1 MGEARLVGRGEH
13 GVVHAAA
20 GPERAA
26 PTRPAAGSESV
37 PPSRAARGSAVGY
50 GLALFSAMVFATSG
64 SLAKPLLEAGWSS
77 GATVGARM
85 LGAAVLLL
93 VPTLWV
99 LRGRWRSVAE
109 NWKPIGL
116 FGLFG
121 VAICQFSYFQAVQ
134 YLEVS
139 VALLLEYLAPI
150 LIVLGTWAVTRRSP
164 RLLTI
169 LGALTAI
176 AGLILVLDLTGA
188 TGIDPVGVLW
198 GLAAAVGLA
207 VFFVISAQQNDTL
220 HPLVLTTF
228 GLAVGASL
236 MFGLGALGILPM
248 HASFGRVTFAGFEA
262 PWWGALGGL
271 VIIAAVLA
279 YLSGI
284 LAARALGATMAS
296 FIGLTEVVFAVVWA
310 WLLLGEMPAP
320 IQLLGG
326 VGIVA
331 GVVLVRTD
339 EIRNARRLMAR
350 RAEPALPAEP
360 Q

>member
-1 MGEARLVGRGEH
+1 MGNTAVFERPQH
-13 GVVHAAA
+13 GVEGITTKQA
-20 GPERAA
+20 GQSGVGQERSAQGA
-26 PTRPAAGSESV
+26 P
-37 PPSRAARGSAVGY
+37 ARGSAFGY
-50 GLALFSAMVFATSG
+50 GIALFSAVVFATSG
-64 SLAKPLLEAGWSS
+64 SFAKPLLEAGWSS

-85 LGAAVLLL
+85 LGAALILLL
-93 VPTLWV
+93 PTLWV
-99 LRGRWRSVAE
+99 LRGKWHTVAQ

-134 YLEVS
+134 YLDVS

-176 AGLILVLDLTGA
+176 AGLILVLDITGA
-188 TGIDPVGVLW
+188 AGVHPLGVLW

-228 GLAVGASL
+228 GLAVGAGI
-236 MFGLGALGILPM
+236 MFGLGGLGVLPLE
-248 HASFGRVTFAGFEA
+248 ATFGTVSYSGFEA
-262 PWWGALGGL
+262 PWWLALGGL
-271 VIIAAVLA
+271 TLIAAVLA

-284 LAARALGATMAS
+284 FAARALGATMAS

-331 GVVLVRTD
+331 GVVLVRAD
-339 EIRNARRLMAR
+339 ELRNARRLIAR
-350 RAEPALPAEP
+350 RGKLAAEAQQP
-360 Q
+360 